1 MRISDWSSD
10 VCSSD
15 LAIDAAVIGLTDRG
29 MLQRVARAN
38 EESRNRLIDDMPE
51 PWEGFRDELREK
63 VNGVIVSLRP
73 DHGTGGRLHE
83 ETAYGLVRDP
93 AREDGRS
100 EEHTAELQSLM
111 HITYA

>member
-73 DHGTGGRLHE
+73 DHGTDRKSVVSGKSVSVRVD
-83 ETAYGLVRDP
+83 LVCR
-93 AREDGRS
+93 RIIKKKK
-100 EEHTAELQSLM
+100 EHTNISHKKQQ
-111 HITYA
+111 